1 VRILLTIEKEALMNK
16 RFKVF
21 CFAFCGG
28 VLLLTGCSKK
38 AAPAPA
44 AANPTPDT
52 NVAASASTPA
62 PAAPAA
68 SPGNTAPGPVP
79 VPATATPIAGDA
91 NSALA
96 QLTRELHRT
105 MIGRKLSGSFDEF
118 VAISH
123 VQVPPPPAGKK
134 YAIDKHWH
142 VVLVNN

>member
-1 VRILLTIEKEALMNK
+1 MIRK
-16 RFKVF
+16 RFRDF
-21 CFAFCGG
+21 C
-28 VLLLTGCSKK
+28 LLLSGLLLLLAGCSKK
-38 AAPAPA
+38 GAPVAASA
-44 AANPTPDT
+44 TPDT
-52 NVAASASTPA
+52 NVVAPASAPTSAATP
-62 PAAPAA
+62 PANAM
-68 SPGNTAPGPVP
+68 PGQGPVP
-79 VPATATPIAGDA
+79 TTATARPITGTDP
-91 NSALA
+91 NSVLA